1 MLAGLVRFGVTTRR
15 NLDGSRQQTYLR
27 VANLLSNWTR
37 CDDVGTRKLRNIDVC
52 STSRLL
58 DLSLMQINPVSSI
71 SRGRKELLQAD
82 LVRPPSSD
90 VGCAQKWSASMDVAI
105 VFNRDEQQIAEAM
118 RDSASPAIL
127 RRSVMGSTAD
137 RIKDIGPQPQSFDIE
152 RATKENTNYRSVAWS
167 GRYLQVTLMSIPAG
181 GDIGL
186 EAHPETDQFLRLDAG
201 SGRVQMGAAKD
212 KLTFEKEV
220 SDGWCVLVPAG
231 TWHNITNI
239 GATPMQVYAIYA
251 PAHHTPDKVQAT
263 AAAAEADKDDEP
275 AAWSV
280 QPKHAPD
287 KHG

>member
-1 MLAGLVRFGVTTRR
+1 M
-15 NLDGSRQQTYLR
+15 
-27 VANLLSNWTR
+27 SNTAAR
-37 CDDVGTRKLRNIDVC
+37 
-52 STSRLL
+52 
-58 DLSLMQINPVSSI
+58 IN
-71 SRGRKELLQAD
+71 
-82 LVRPPSSD
+82 
-90 VGCAQKWSASMDVAI
+90 
-105 VFNRDEQQIAEAM
+105 
-118 RDSASPAIL
+118 
-127 RRSVMGSTAD
+127 
-137 RIKDIGPQPQSFDIE
+137 DIGPEPQSFDIE
-152 RATKENTNYRSVAWS
+152 RATKDNTAYRSVAWS

-239 GATPMQVYAIYA
+239 GASPMQVYTIYA
-251 PAHHTPDKVQAT
+251 PAHHAPGKVQAT
-263 AAAAEADKDDEP
+263 AAAAKADKNDDP

-280 QPKHAPD
+280 QPRQAFDD